1 MKSFLCENPG
11 KIILGASLTADH
23 AIVVT
28 TASGRCKLRIK
39 TPVWNK
45 TENTENRIWSLDSKF
60 STRKIKIM
68 ARFFKSQ
75 NWKKKPRK
83 GQSVIT
89 NEVVDPAADLSKG
102 LNAFV
107 MLSNYNITKER
118 STKGL
123 VVVGYML
130 C

>member
-45 TENTENRIWSLDSKF
+45 IENAENIDFNPQNWNYSSFGSFLL
-60 STRKIKIM
+60 
-68 ARFFKSQ
+68 KSQ
-75 NWKKKPRK
+75 KWKKKPRK

-89 NEVVDPAADLSKG
+89 NQVVDPAADLSKG